1 MLTPGER
8 APTIYPCGN
17 RDIAVTTTIR
27 ETLGRYHVEAEIG
40 RGAMG
45 VVYRARDPRID
56 RVVAIKTISLAEKE
70 STEEQEYRERFAR
83 EARAAGQ
90 LAHPGIVT
98 IFDAGED
105 PETREPFFVMECV
118 AGQPLSDEIAAA
130 GGRLPL
136 PKALQIACQIAD
148 ALQYAHSQ
156 GVIHG
161 DIKPANILISPDG
174 RTKIA
179 DFGVARL
186 NQSVATHAGKIF
198 GSPAYM
204 APEQLGGA
212 EPDAHSD
219 LFSLGVMLYSMLTG
233 FRPFQG
239 NSAQT
244 VCFKVMNVEPVPV
257 SSLQADL
264 PLELDLIVQRAIAKD
279 AADRYQCGAD
289 LAADLREFVANDDSF
304 AEATHFFDRLL
315 EPGKLA
321 ATAPP
326 RRPILTRRLA
336 AEAAIAVVVL
346 ALVLTGME
354 FRKDYRES
362 AALLPPP
369 VVMPHAPKIQKT
381 PPERA
386 IPRKTVRRRI
396 APLDITPP
404 EIVPPKA
411 ETAAVRVEILHHLTS
426 GKASVW
432 FDNKLVLDED
442 LHASNQG
449 GGLFRY
455 VVMNQTSELQFPLG
469 KHQLAVRV
477 VSPGSY
483 DESATLQVDLAA
495 GSRQRLYVNCTKK
508 KLLVSLQ

>member
-1 MLTPGER
+1 
-8 APTIYPCGN
+8 
-17 RDIAVTTTIR
+17 VIR

-56 RVVAIKTISLAEKE
+56 RVVAIKTISLAETE
-70 STEEQEYRERFAR
+70 TTEEQEYRERFAQ
-83 EARAAGQ
+83 EARAAGH

-105 PETREPFFVMECV
+105 PETREPFFVMELV
-118 AGQPLSDEIAAA
+118 AGQPLSEEIAAA

-136 PKALQIACQIAD
+136 PKALQIACQVAD

-156 GVIHG
+156 GVVHG
-161 DIKPANILISPDG
+161 DIKPANILISREG
-174 RTKIA
+174 KAKIA

-186 NQSVATHAGKIF
+186 NQSVATHAGKMF

-212 EPDAHSD
+212 EPDARSD
-219 LFSLGVMLYSMLTG
+219 LFSLGVLLYSMLTG

-264 PLELDLIVQRAIAKD
+264 PPELDRIVQRAIAKD
-279 AADRYQCGAD
+279 ATERYQCGAD
-289 LAADLREFVANDDSF
+289 LSADLRAFVSNDDSF
-304 AEATHFFDRLL
+304 AEATHFFNRLL
-315 EPGKLA
+315 EPEQPG
-321 ATAPP
+321 ATLESQ
-326 RRPILTRRLA
+326 RPLLTRRHA
-336 AEAAIAVVVL
+336 VEAAAAVVL
-346 ALVLTGME
+346 IALVLTGME
-354 FRKDYRES
+354 FRQNYRQ
-362 AALLPPP
+362 AAMLLPPP
-369 VVMPHAPKIQKT
+369 VASTRAPGIQKT
-381 PPERA
+381 PPEPVIHRKIA
-386 IPRKTVRRRI
+386 HRSIPAPAMPGPSI
-396 APLDITPP
+396 APPA
-404 EIVPPKA
+404 V
-411 ETAAVRVEILHHLTS
+411 ETAPVRVEILHHLPS

-432 FDNKLVLDED
+432 FDNKLVLEED
-442 LHASNQG
+442 LHASTQG

-455 VVMNQTSELQFPLG
+455 VVMNQTANLQFPLG
-469 KHQLAVRV
+469 KHELEVRV
-477 VSPGSY
+477 VSAGSY
-483 DESATLQVDLAA
+483 DETAMLKADLTA
-495 GSRQRLYVNCTKK
+495 GPLRRLYVNCTKK